1 MITTRTPRRT
11 VARIALA
18 AVLLA
23 VLIGAAAHAR
33 SDARLAARP
42 GSPRSTAVAVSRSG
56 SGRWVL
62 ASSAS
67 PAPNPA
73 PSPAPGPPPAP
84 VGSGGSG
91 TSPGSGSGSS
101 SGPGAGSSGSG
112 SETSP
117 GSGAGGSGA
126 GGGSGASGPPASPAP
141 TPIPPANPPGT
152 GGGPS
157 IFDIPGQVEQAIDTW
172 LGDLA
177 KAALTPI
184 LNLLGSTVL
193 STPDVTGGRVGQIAT
208 LTLTLADSCFVLLVV
223 IGALIVMTH
232 ESVQTRYGFKQ
243 ILPRAIFAFIAAN
256 TGTILIT
263 RLLTFVDALTQAVF
277 GTELSSAG
285 VGNQLIGYI
294 IDSIFVPDG
303 VDQVFM
309 IIFGLVLA
317 VLALAVVFSFALR
330 TAALMML
337 TILSPLA
344 LACHALPGLDAA
356 AHLWWRCLAAVFAI
370 QLLQA
375 SALML
380 MLQVFFDPD
389 ANVLGVPTV
398 SGITDLLVCGALFV
412 ILLKIPSWVMRALL
426 GRSPRGTVSGLLK
439 TAAVAA
445 LTTAVGLP
453 GVGGSARMLAG
464 RVAGRAA
471 AGALGR
477 GGAGGR
483 AATRAGRA
491 TSPARVARPVPRAA
505 GAGGAR
511 RVVARASGSS
521 APGLRF
527 GTAHGRPGP
536 GGQLALFSLPP
547 GAPDP
552 NAPGASSTPVPVGAE
567 PSSGA
572 AVTSGPGW
580 RQGSLFPAHAP
591 GPVPRGRQDPLFRIP
606 ANRRVQR
613 PSPAPAGPVPGA
625 IAPSGAGARR
635 PLVVQPGLF
644 PRTGRIHETPTP
656 RPAGAAPRAA
666 SSLPPVPPA
675 APTAR
680 LVPVRLAAPPPPARA
695 RQSRTSRRTGGE

>member
-1 MITTRTPRRT
+1 
-11 VARIALA
+11 VLA
-18 AVLLA
+18 AVLL
-23 VLIGAAAHAR
+23 VLLVGTAAHRHGTPGRGGLHPAFAPTAAAD
-33 SDARLAARP
+33 SQPDPGVFELA
-42 GSPRSTAVAVSRSG
+42 G
-56 SGRWVL
+56 
-62 ASSAS
+62 SAS

-84 VGSGGSG
+84 VGAGGSSPAPG
-91 TSPGSGSGSS
+91 TGSGFSPGPGGSGSGSS
-101 SGPGAGSSGSG
+101 PAPGAG
-112 SETSP
+112 P
-117 GSGAGGSGA
+117 PAP
-126 GGGSGASGPPASPAP
+126 GGGSGSSGPPASPAP
-141 TPIPPANPPGT
+141 VPIPPANPPGT
-152 GGGPS
+152 GGGPT

-208 LTLTLADSCFVLLVV
+208 LTLTIADSCFVLLVV
-223 IGALIVMTH
+223 LGALVVMTH

-243 ILPRAIFAFIAAN
+243 ILPRVIFAFIAAN
-256 TGTILIT
+256 TGTVLIT
-263 RLLTFVDALTQAVF
+263 RLLSFVDALTQAVF
-277 GTELSSAG
+277 GTQLSSAG

-303 VDQVFM
+303 VSQVFM

-356 AHLWWRCLAAVFAI
+356 ALLWWRCLAAVFAI

-412 ILLKIPSWVMRALL
+412 ILLKIPGWVLRALL
-426 GRSPRGTVSGLLK
+426 GRSPRGAVSGLLK
-439 TAAVAA
+439 TAALAA

-464 RVAGRAA
+464 RMAGRAA

-477 GGAGGR
+477 GGVRGR
-483 AATRAGRA
+483 APARAGRA
-491 TSPARVARPVPRAA
+491 APMARVARPAARAA
-505 GAGGAR
+505 GVAKSPGAS
-511 RVVARASGSS
+511 ARASGS
-521 APGLRF
+521 PGPRLRF

-536 GGQLALFSLPP
+536 GGQLALFGLPP
-547 GAPDP
+547 GVPDP
-552 NAPGASSTPVPVGAE
+552 TVSAPAATLPSVPAE
-567 PSSGA
+567 PPSA
-572 AVTSGPGW
+572 PPVTSGPGW
-580 RQGSLFPAHAP
+580 RQGGLFSAHAP
-591 GPVPRGRQDPLFRIP
+591 GPVPRGRQNPLFRLP
-606 ANRRVQR
+606 SERRVPR
-613 PSPAPAGPVPGA
+613 SAPPAAAPSPGAASAASAGS
-625 IAPSGAGARR
+625 SGRVR
-635 PLVVQPGLF
+635 VVQPGLF
-644 PRTGRIHETPTP
+644 PRSGRLSDPP
-656 RPAGAAPRAA
+656 APRLIGTALRAAA
-666 SSLPPVPPA
+666 SAPPVPPA
-675 APTAR
+675 PLVGR
-680 LVPVRLAAPPPPARA
+680 MVPVRLAAAPPPSRAARA
-695 RQSRTSRRTGGE
+695 RAIRRTGGSE